1 MHRYLPYNTFVIVQ
15 NLFHLTLK
23 GTGYI
28 EKMKAY
34 EESQL
39 KQYML
44 DMLADE
50 TEGFDN
56 THLDELPNTN

>member
-1 MHRYLPYNTFVIVQ
+1 MVQ

-23 GTGYI
+23 GTSYI
-28 EKMKAY
+28 EKIKGY

>member
-1 MHRYLPYNTFVIVQ
+1 MHRYLPYNTFVQMQ

-23 GTGYI
+23 GTNFI
-28 EKMKAY
+28 EKMKTY
-34 EESQL
+34 EENQL

-50 TEGFDN
+50 TEGFDS
-56 THLDELPNTN
+56 THMDELPNTN